1 MDHANHSM
9 GMDVG
14 MDMNMGMDMD
24 KGMVETMTMTMYF
37 YQSEK
42 VKFLFDGFETSSSV
56 GYFGACMLAVFFG
69 FMTELLSIFQDK
81 LEQQISSKIKE
92 E

>member
-9 GMDVG
+9 GMEDS
-14 MDMNMGMDMD
+14 MDMDMGMDD
-24 KGMVETMTMTMYF
+24 PMTMTMYF